1 MDTVLKNILI
11 SGVIVFLIVGMFA
24 FVQLQNSQSEIED
37 AEREAAELGQ
47 IDARESADSS
57 ERILLAA
64 AYGWGPSEI
73 PGFDMEVYRQCLA
86 DVIELRVFENFGDV
100 FFEPS
105 PEDHYQI
112 LIEQP
117 MKTWIYARAFNREIL
132 RTMPSS
138 AVTGCRIAETE

>member
-11 SGVIVFLIVGMFA
+11 SGVAVFFIVGMFA
-24 FVQLQNSQSEIED
+24 IVQLHNSQTKIED
-37 AEREAAELGQ
+37 AEQAAAELGQ
-47 IDARESADSS
+47 IDARESAESG
-57 ERILLAA
+57 ERFLLAA

-73 PGFDMEVYRQCLA
+73 PGFDIQLYRKCLA

-105 PEDHYQI
+105 PEDHYQS

-117 MKTWIYARAFNREIL
+117 KRTWIYAASFNKEIL
-132 RTMPSS
+132 RSMPSS
-138 AVTGCRIAETE
+138 AVTGCRIPETG